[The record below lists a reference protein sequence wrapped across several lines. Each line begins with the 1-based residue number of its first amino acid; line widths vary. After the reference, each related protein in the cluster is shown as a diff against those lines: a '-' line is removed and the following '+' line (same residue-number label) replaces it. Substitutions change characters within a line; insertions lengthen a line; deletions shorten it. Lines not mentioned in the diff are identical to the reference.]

1 MFYILKKHKT
11 KQTKKITDRNKI
23 KMTSIQQNIDIT
35 AFYTGCPF
43 NMTNEDLEEPEPGN
57 YMCLGY
63 FPVILTIT
71 EDRKYYVRPGC
82 AAVTLEIFS
91 NIVKRKADKIF
102 ENCSEVKFADTDF
115 KNMSDKEKKD
125 FYQNDKIELF
135 PSLVKQ
141 LGFLVLKS
149 YFEKSNEPD
158 KESDLNRLLDF
169 FQDFGNINP
178 EIRNMLLD
186 CKISNAILIYNL
198 FKDNKKLR
206 INVNKSCERTYKRND
221 CVGLIFKRL
230 DDKRILGFIFMLV
243 SDSGIVDL
251 IPTFNTK
258 RQILECTRCTRKK
271 KIKSLNKLLIN

>member
-1 MFYILKKHKT
+1 MVFFLKII
-11 KQTKKITDRNKI
+11 KQNKQKKITDRNKI

-91 NIVKRKADKIF
+91 NIVKRKVDKIF

-125 FYQNDKIELF
+125 FYQNDKIELL
-135 PSLVKQ
+135 PSLVYRSE
-141 LGFLVLKS
+141 FLALKS
-149 YFEKSNEPD
+149 YYEKSNEPD

-169 FQDFGNINP
+169 FQGIGIINP

-186 CKISNAILIYNL
+186 CKISNALLIYNH
-198 FKDNKKLR
+198 FKDNKKFR
-206 INVNKSCERTYKRND
+206 INVNKSCERMYKRND
-221 CVGLIFKRL
+221 CIGIISKRL

-271 KIKSLNKLLIN
+271 KLNL